1 MERYLRQITLP
12 QVGNAGQEKLLTS
25 KVLVIGAGG
34 LGCAVLPYLVAA
46 GIGEVGI
53 VDGDWIEESNL
64 HRQVLYASDK
74 IGNSK
79 AKESA
84 AILQQNNPNI
94 KIQVFEEYLTQ
105 KNASEIIS
113 GYDLIIDATDNF
125 FVRYT
130 INDTC
135 VALDKPFIYG
145 SIYQFQGQVSVFNY
159 QGGPTYRDIFP
170 ENDQKVPNCEEAGV
184 MGTTVGLIGMIQANE
199 AIKIL
204 LEIGEV
210 LSGKLLLYDLLRN
223 EQQVF
228 EFSKVEAP
236 KKPEIEPDFEL
247 LTAEEV
253 LQSQKILLDVR
264 EFGEAPEII
273 HENYIQ
279 IPLSKLDQNWE
290 SLEPGQSILVFCQ
303 SGMRA
308 RRAAKLLFEKG
319 FQNLSLMSGGAKD
332 LEYLQNHEEN
342 LS

>member
-1 MERYLRQITLP
+1 MDRYLRQITLP
-12 QVGNAGQEKLLTS
+12 QVGNAGQEKLLKS

-53 VDGDWIEESNL
+53 VDGDRIEESNL

-74 IGNSK
+74 VGNSK

-84 AILQQNNPNI
+84 AILQQNNPTI

-105 KNASEIIS
+105 KNVAEIIS

-159 QGGPTYRDIFP
+159 KGGPTYRDIFP
-170 ENDQKVPNCEEAGV
+170 EKDQKVPNCEEAGV

-228 EFSKVEAP
+228 EFSKVAAP

-247 LTAEEV
+247 LSAEEV
-253 LQSQKILLDVR
+253 LQSQKVLLDVR
-264 EFGEAPEII
+264 EFGEEPEIK
-273 HENYIQ
+273 HGKHVQ
-279 IPLSKLDQNWE
+279 IPLSKLDQDWE
-290 SLEPGQSILVFCQ
+290 SLKSEQSILVFCQ
-303 SGMRA
+303 SGIRA

-319 FQNLSLMSGGAKD
+319 FQNLSLMTGGAKD

>member
-12 QVGNAGQEKLLTS
+12 QVGNAGQEKFLKS

-53 VDGDWIEESNL
+53 VDGDRIEESNL
-64 HRQVLYASDK
+64 HRQILYTSDK
-74 IGNSK
+74 VGNSK

-84 AILQQNNPNI
+84 AILRQNNPNI

-105 KNASEIIS
+105 KNAAEIIS
-113 GYDLIIDATDNF
+113 GFDLIIDATDNF

-135 VALDKPFIYG
+135 VALGKPFIYG

-170 ENDQKVPNCEEAGV
+170 EKDQKVPNCEEAGV

-204 LEIGEV
+204 LGIGEV

-247 LTAEEV
+247 LTAEEA
-253 LQSQKILLDVR
+253 LQCRKLLVDVR
-264 EFGEAPEII
+264 EFGEEPEIK
-273 HENYIQ
+273 HDKYVQ
-279 IPLSKLDQNWE
+279 LPLSKFDRNWE
-290 SLEPGQSILVFCQ
+290 NLKTEQSILVFCQ

-308 RRAAKLLFEKG
+308 RKAAKLLFEKG
-319 FQNLSLMSGGAKD
+319 FQNVSLLSGGAKD

>member
-1 MERYLRQITLP
+1 MDRYLRQITLP
-12 QVGNAGQEKLLTS
+12 QVGNTGQEKLLKS

-53 VDGDWIEESNL
+53 VDGDRIEESNL

-74 IGNSK
+74 VGNSK

-84 AILQQNNPNI
+84 AILQQNNPHI

-105 KNASEIIS
+105 KNAPEIIS

-125 FVRYT
+125 FVRYI

-135 VALDKPFIYG
+135 VTLDKPFIYG

-159 QGGPTYRDIFP
+159 KKGPTYRDIFP
-170 ENDQKVPNCEEAGV
+170 EKDQKVPNCEEAGV

-204 LEIGEV
+204 LGIGEV

-264 EFGEAPEII
+264 ELGEEPEII
-273 HENYIQ
+273 HENYVQ
-279 IPLSKLDQNWE
+279 IPLSKLDQDWK
-290 SLEPGQSILVFCQ
+290 SLKSEQSILVFCQ

-319 FQNLSLMSGGAKD
+319 FQNLSLMTGGAKD

>member
-1 MERYLRQITLP
+1 MDRYFRQITLP
-12 QVGNAGQEKLLTS
+12 QVGNVGQEKLLKS

-46 GIGEVGI
+46 GIGEIGI
-53 VDGDWIEESNL
+53 VDGDRIEESNL

-74 IGNSK
+74 VGNGK

-84 AILQQNNPNI
+84 SILLQNNPH
-94 KIQVFEEYLTQ
+94 IQIRVFEEYLTQ
-105 KNASEIIS
+105 KNAVEIIS

-159 QGGPTYRDIFP
+159 KDGPTYRDIFP
-170 ENDQKVPNCEEAGV
+170 EKDQKVPNCEEAGV

-199 AIKIL
+199 AIKII

-236 KKPEIEPDFEL
+236 QKTEIEPDFEFFS
-247 LTAEEV
+247 AEEV
-253 LQSQKILLDVR
+253 LEKQMMLLDVR
-264 EFGEAPEII
+264 EIGEEPEIKL
-273 HENYIQ
+273 ENYIQ
-279 IPLSKLDQNWE
+279 IPLSRLEKDLEKLD
-290 SLEPGQSILVFCQ
+290 PKQSILVFCQ

-308 RRAAKLLFEKG
+308 RKATILLFEKG

-332 LEYLQNHEEN
+332 LEYLQNHEED